1 MKRLLKRLLSLP
13 KSIFIGLLRRPQLT
27 IALGILFLIAL
38 IWVFGSALGLHSHES
53 RLLAIVGVV
62 LCWTIFLLW
71 DRHRANQGA
80 SLLEESMKI
89 QAAEQ
94 LQQSRP
100 DRQEEID
107 AIRLE
112 FEKALSTLKTS
123 KLGKGRSS
131 RNALYALPWY
141 MIIGPS
147 AAGKSTAL
155 RQSGLEFPSLGES
168 GKGIKGIGGT
178 RNCDWWFTNEAVLL
192 DTAGRYMTE
201 EEDKDEWLGFLNLL
215 KKYRKSNSING
226 VIVAVSI
233 SDLLENHDDELTR
246 HAQNIRMRIDELI
259 SRLGIVFPVY
269 LLFTKCDLV
278 DGFIQFF
285 EDFSKAER
293 EQLWGCSLPQHLPAQ
308 ETPQARFDAEF
319 LTLIEALGIRRL
331 ARLATVLGTNKT
343 KIYSFPLQL
352 KTCQERLSHFVG
364 QLFQQNPYQ
373 ENPIF
378 RGFYFTSGTQEG
390 TPIDRILNSVS
401 RACGLPPLPSHVSQ
415 QQEAKSYFLKN
426 LFQDVIFPDQ
436 MLVRPS
442 SAVHRQRGFLRVG
455 TFILAAVM
463 VTFAGVGITFS
474 YLGNKVLIES
484 VRQNSADAMQIQSHN
499 AQLGQ
504 SQYLDNILYLEDIR
518 SELNQLE
525 RYQQE
530 GIPWR
535 LLGLYEGEKL
545 YQPLRDVYHQHFR
558 HLILKPT
565 LQEIEANLNRFV
577 TTFVRSASQQ
587 DQAYY
592 LALFKTYLMLG
603 DSDNVDPEFM
613 YPNIKNLWESLLR
626 TRYPNPDLLPEEA
639 SQAIF
644 RQIDFFTHYLAKAS
658 AAQTTLHA
666 GLIRNLRQYFR
677 RVPLTQRIYGQIQ
690 QEGQET
696 LTPFTLTTALE
707 EHPQAPLHGEYS
719 IPGMYTIQGWTSF
732 FQTALISTIYASG
745 KENWILQERRT
756 NSGHLEAAIK
766 ELYFAD
772 YKEHWLQFLRA
783 TTIRSAETLPNIEAT
798 LENLSAQQS
807 SLSDL
812 LAAVVTNTGLEA
824 NPLVQIQQDDSG
836 LLKKMKQKFQFD
848 SISEQIPR
856 GEPFLDP
863 VYRQFRS
870 LHHFIASPKGTD
882 QSSFLGQYLAEL
894 SRAHETFQITAGSGG
909 TEQVA
914 YNLGRKMAT
923 GETNELTQAFVST
936 QRLLQTLEVKLRQ
949 ALSPILLE
957 PFRMAIG
964 GIMRRTTV
972 DLNNRWQRE
981 VYEPC
986 QRTIAERYPF
996 RERGLDASI
1005 ADVTNFFNPR
1015 NGILWTFYDNT
1026 LKPFILEGRDQ
1037 WVGKSSQGVGVP
1049 LSPSFLENLRYSRHL
1064 SESLFANLTNST
1076 EVPFVLT
1083 PYPAKGPAGR
1093 FVSEIFLKIGGQSLR
1108 YRMGPQEQQQMH
1120 WPGKTS
1126 ADGTILQVNVNGTW
1140 ETKKFKGE
1148 WGWFH
1153 LLDGARVLPHS
1164 RDDRHF
1170 KIEWDLQTR
1179 NGQQFTVMY
1188 DLIAHSSKNPFRQ
1201 NFFKNFHCVSDLG

>member
-1 MKRLLKRLLSLP
+1 MKRLLSLP
-13 KSIFIGLLRRPQLT
+13 KTIFIGLLRRPQLT
-27 IALGILFLIAL
+27 IGLGLLFLIAL
-38 IWVFGSALGLHSHES
+38 IWVFGSAVELHSRES
-53 RLLAIVGVV
+53 RLLAIVGIV

-71 DRHRANQGA
+71 DRHRASQGA
-80 SLLEESMKI
+80 SLLEESMKV

-94 LQQSRP
+94 IQHSRP
-100 DRQEEID
+100 DRKEEID
-107 AIRLE
+107 AIRVE

-123 KLGKGRSS
+123 KLGKGGSN

-201 EEDKDEWLGFLNLL
+201 EEDKEEWLGFLNLL
-215 KKYRKSNSING
+215 KKYRKSNPING

-233 SDLLENHDDELTR
+233 SDLLESHDDELTR
-246 HAQNIRMRIDELI
+246 HAQNIRIRIDELI
-259 SRLGIVFPVY
+259 SGLGIVFPVY

-285 EDFSKAER
+285 EDFGKSER
-293 EQLWGCSLPQHLPAQ
+293 EQLWGCSLPQHHPTQ

-319 LTLIEALGIRRL
+319 QTLVQALGARRL
-331 ARLATVLGTNKT
+331 ARLTTALGTNKT
-343 KIYSFPLQL
+343 KIYGFPLQL

-364 QLFQQNPYQ
+364 QLFHQNPYQ

-401 RACGLPPLPSHVSQ
+401 RACGLPPLPGQVSR
-415 QQEAKSYFLKN
+415 QQETKSYFLKN

-436 MLVRPS
+436 LLVRPS
-442 SAVHRQRGFLRVG
+442 SAVHRQRGIFRVA
-455 TFILAAVM
+455 TFILAAVV
-463 VTFAGVGITFS
+463 VTLAGVGMTFS

-484 VRQNSADAMQIQSHN
+484 VRQASANAVQIQSHN
-499 AQLGQ
+499 SQLGQ
-504 SQYLDNILYLEDIR
+504 SQYIDNVVYLEDIR

-525 RYQQE
+525 RYQQN
-530 GIPWR
+530 GVPWR
-535 LLGLYEGEKL
+535 LLGLYEGGKL
-545 YQPLRDVYHQHFR
+545 YQPLQDVYLQHFR

-565 LQEIEANLNRFV
+565 LQEIEANLNRFG
-577 TTFVRSASQQ
+577 TTFGRSASQQ

-603 DSDNVDPEFM
+603 DSDNLDPEFI
-613 YPNIKNLWESLLR
+613 YPNIKKLWEGLLR
-626 TRYPNPDLLPEEA
+626 TRYPNSDLLPEEA

-666 GLIRNLRQYFR
+666 GLVNNLRQYFR

-690 QEGQET
+690 QKGQDT
-696 LTPFTLTTALE
+696 LAPFTLATALQ
-707 EHPQAPLHGEYS
+707 EHPQAPFNGEYS
-719 IPGMYTIQGWTSF
+719 IPGMYTAEGWTSF
-732 FQTALISTIYASG
+732 FQSALTEAIEASG
-745 KENWILQERRT
+745 KENWILQEQGT

-766 ELYFAD
+766 ELYFTD
-772 YKEHWLQFLRA
+772 YKEHWLKFLRA
-783 TTIRSAETLPNIEAT
+783 TTIRPAETLPNIEST
-798 LENLSAQQS
+798 LANLSAQKS
-807 SLSDL
+807 SVAAL

-848 SISEQIPR
+848 SVSDQISG

-863 VYRQFRS
+863 VYGQFGS
-870 LHHFIASPKGTD
+870 LHHFIASPKGPD
-882 QSSFLGQYLAEL
+882 QPSILGQYLAEL
-894 SRAHETFQITAGSGG
+894 IRAHETFQVTAVAGG
-909 TEQVA
+909 TEQAA
-914 YNLGRKMAT
+914 YNLGRSIAT
-923 GETNELTQAFVST
+923 GEKNELTQAIVNT
-936 QRLLQTLEVKLRQ
+936 QRLLQTLDVKLRQ

-986 QRTIAERYPF
+986 QRMIVERYPF
-996 RERGLDASI
+996 QERGLDASL
-1005 ADVTNFFNPR
+1005 ADVSNFFNPR
-1015 NGILWTFYDNT
+1015 DGILWTFYNNT

-1037 WVGKSSQGVGVP
+1037 WVGKTSQGVGVP

-1064 SESLFANLTNST
+1064 SESLFANLQNNT
-1076 EVPFVLT
+1076 EVPFILT
-1083 PYPAKGPAGR
+1083 PYPAKGPAGQ
-1093 FVSEIFLKIGGQSLR
+1093 FVSEISLGIGGEHLR

-1126 ADGTILQVNVNGTW
+1126 ADGTILQVNANGTW
-1140 ETKKFKGE
+1140 ETKEFKGE

-1153 LLDGARVLPHS
+1153 LLDEARILPHS
-1164 RDDRHF
+1164 RDDRRF
-1170 KIEWDLQTR
+1170 KVEWDMQTR
-1179 NGQQFTVMY
+1179 SGQQYTVMY
-1188 DLIAHSSKNPFRQ
+1188 DLIAHSSKNPFRP
-1201 NFFKNFHCVSDLG
+1201 NFFKNFHCMPDLG